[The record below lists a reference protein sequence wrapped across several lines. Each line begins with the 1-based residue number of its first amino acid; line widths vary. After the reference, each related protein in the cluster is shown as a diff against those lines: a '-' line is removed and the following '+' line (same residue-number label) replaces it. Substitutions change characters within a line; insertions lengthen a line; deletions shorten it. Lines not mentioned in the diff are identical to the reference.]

1 MGSNWLVPTLRRWNA
16 LPDAP
21 ASASLRDE
29 VEATM
34 FPRRSMGTSGIDF
47 DEAVFQESLSGKNAD
62 TVWMD
67 WLFGSFGSFR
77 LVPTLR
83 RWNALPD
90 APASA
95 SLRDEVE
102 ATRFPRRSMGTSGIG
117 FDEAVFQESLSGKNA
132 DTVWMDWLFGSFG
145 SFRLVPTLRRW
156 NALPDAPASASLRD
170 EVEATRF
177 PRRSMGTSGIGFDE
191 AVFQESLSG
200 KNADT
205 VWMDW
210 LFGSFGSFRL
220 VPTLRRWNAL
230 PDAPASASLRDE
242 VEATRFPRRS
252 MGTSGIGFFAVRN
265 RAAMEDGA
273 TATRFEVAI
282 IHGYGRQFGLCFV
295 EWESMRPSGNIPP

>member
-1 MGSNWLVPTLRRWNA
+1 
-16 LPDAP
+16 
-21 ASASLRDE
+21 
-29 VEATM
+29 
-34 FPRRSMGTSGIDF
+34 
-47 DEAVFQESLSGKNAD
+47 
-62 TVWMD
+62 MD
-67 WLFGSFGSFR
+67 WLFGSFGSFGSFR

-132 DTVWMDWLFGSFG
+132 DTVRMDWLFGSFGSFG

-205 VWMDW
+205 VRMDW

-220 VPTLRRWNAL
+220 VPTLRRWSAL

-252 MGTSGIGFFAVRN
+252 MGTSGICFDEAVFQESLSGKNADTVWMDWLFGSFGSFRLVRLVSARSN
-265 RAAMEDGA
+265 APALERASGRSSVRVPERRSRSDQVP
-273 TATRFEVAI
+273 TQE
-282 IHGYGRQFGLCFV
+282 HGNQRDRL
-295 EWESMRPSGNIPP
+295 R